1 VASPKPLPLVD
12 AKASAAS
19 FDAEIKPLSSYVFA
33 GKDYRVDNLKVSWS
47 CC

>member
-19 FDAEIKPLSSYVFA
+19 FDAEVKPLSSYVFA